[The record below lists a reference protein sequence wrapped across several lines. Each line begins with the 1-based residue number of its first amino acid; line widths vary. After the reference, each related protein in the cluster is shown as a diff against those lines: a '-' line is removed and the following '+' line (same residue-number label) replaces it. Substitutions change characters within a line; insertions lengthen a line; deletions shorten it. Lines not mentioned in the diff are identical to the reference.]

1 MRKDEFPIVEKY
13 CREKVVEEL
22 EKIKAELN
30 NKSFTYSLTD
40 NFEND
45 IIICVIKIS
54 DMEKILDK
62 HISELK
68 GE

>member
-22 EKIKAELN
+22 EKIKTEIMSIGNWREHYEMPIAYL
-30 NKSFTYSLTD
+30 SCLTIV
-40 NFEND
+40 EH
-45 IIICVIKIS
+45 
-54 DMEKILDK
+54 
-62 HISELK
+62 HISKLK